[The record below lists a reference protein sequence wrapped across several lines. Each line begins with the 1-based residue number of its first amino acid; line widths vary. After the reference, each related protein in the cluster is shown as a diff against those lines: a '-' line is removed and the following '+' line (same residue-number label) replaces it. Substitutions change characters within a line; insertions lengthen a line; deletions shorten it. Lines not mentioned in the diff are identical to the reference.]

1 MNKQDRIIVA
11 VLFAALIAWL
21 VFQPRS
27 TTPSPPPQQPAQTNA
42 NSTAAAV
49 LSPPVISA
57 PTSEVVRTVEPP
69 PSQPESRMALA
80 NDELHVTVS
89 SWGASVRNVSL
100 LQFKALQNQPDPVR
114 FDFEGRPALSFA
126 QTPGIGTNASFSLA
140 RGPDGSVVMEA
151 ATTSGVTVTRTIA
164 LMPGYRLRVTDTF
177 TNTTDRPLAVQGYG
191 LRMGTMTNPPSQTSM
206 AGIPDLGLDTL
217 STNDK
222 ASAVHWGSE
231 LPTFFGLKA
240 SFFGCGGPNAAGAP
254 QAGTRR
260 TDTPLAWAAVKDKFF
275 VQILAPDQGCLYAD
289 LDATRESEATFRVR
303 DVSATLWFAGQE
315 LPPGQAATRSSTY
328 YVGPKKYLLLRTF
341 PNRQADVM
349 EFGFW
354 HWLCKPLLFVL
365 IGLYAVVPNYGIA
378 IILLTGLVRL
388 VFWPLTH
395 KSTESMKKMQE
406 LAPLM
411 NELRERYKSDPQ
423 KMQQETMML
432 YRAHG
437 VNPLSGCLPM
447 LVQIP
452 VFFALYVV
460 LRSAVEL
467 RYADFLWI
475 RDLSEPEG
483 LFAGHIPIL
492 GSLNI
497 LPFLMTATMVW
508 QQKLT
513 PSTADDMQQKIML
526 GFSIAMMFMFYSL
539 PSALLLY
546 WTVSQ
551 GLSIMQL
558 YMQHKAAE
566 KKAAA
571 KAAAK

>member
-1 MNKQDRIIVA
+1 MNKQDRIIVG
-11 VLFAALIAWL
+11 VLFAALIAWM
-21 VFQPRS
+21 VFQPRN
-27 TTPSPPPQQPAQTNA
+27 TTPPPPPQQQAAQASNTV
-42 NSTAAAV
+42 AV
-49 LSPPVISA
+49 LPPPVISA
-57 PTSEVVRTVEPP
+57 ATTTETVHAVEPP
-69 PSQPESRMALA
+69 PSQPESRLTLT
-80 NDELHVTVS
+80 NDELHVTFS
-89 SWGASVRNVSL
+89 SWGASVRSVSL
-100 LQFKALQNQPDPVR
+100 LQFKALHDQPDPVR
-114 FDFEGRPALSFA
+114 FDFDGHPALSFA
-126 QTPGIGTNASFSLA
+126 QAPGIGTNASFSIA
-140 RGPDGSVVMEA
+140 GAANGSVVMEA
-151 ATTSGVTVTRTIA
+151 ATTSGVTVTRTVTLA
-164 LMPGYRLRVTDTF
+164 PGYRLMVTDTF
-177 TNTTDRPLAVQGYG
+177 TNTTDRPVAVQGYG
-191 LRMGTMTNPPSQTSM
+191 LRMGPMTNPPSQTSM
-206 AGIPDLGLDTL
+206 AGIPDLGIDTL
-217 STNDK
+217 ATNHN
-222 ASAVHWGSE
+222 ASAVHWGGE
-231 LPTFFGLKA
+231 LPTLFGLKA
-240 SFFGCGGPNAAGAP
+240 SFLGCSGPNASGAP
-254 QAGTRR
+254 QAGSRR
-260 TDTPLAWAAVKDKFF
+260 TDTPQAWAAVKDKFF
-275 VQILAPDQGCLYAD
+275 VQILAPDQGCMYAD
-289 LDATRESEATFRVR
+289 LNATREPGDAFKVK
-303 DVSATLWFAGQE
+303 DISATLWLPGQE
-315 LPPGQAATRSSTY
+315 LLPGQAVTRSSTY

-365 IGLYAVVPNYGIA
+365 IGLHAVVPNYGIA

-411 NELRERYKSDPQ
+411 NELRERYKNDPK

-432 YRAHG
+432 YKAHG

-467 RYADFLWI
+467 RYAEFLWI
-475 RDLSEPEG
+475 RDLCEPEN
-483 LFAGHIPIL
+483 LLAGRIPLL

-526 GFSIAMMFMFYSL
+526 GFSIAMMFMFYNL

-551 GLSIMQL
+551 GLSIAQL
-558 YMQHKAAE
+558 YMQHRAAE